1 MATDARIWPDIAIP
15 PGEFLA
21 ETLETLGLRQAEL
34 ARRTGRPAQVINEII
49 RGTKEITPETAL
61 QLERVLGVP
70 AHVWVRL
77 EADYR
82 FNKVRLEDRMRLKG
96 ELPLASRYP
105 YPAMAA
111 LGWVASAQNA
121 IERVQEL
128 LRFFGVTS
136 LHQMPTIEAT
146 AFRKSR
152 KVNSS
157 PEALAAWLRQ
167 GQRAAQGHSVARFSA
182 PRLRAALPVL
192 RSLTV
197 KPPEEFEP
205 RLRRVLAEAGV
216 AWVVVPHLP
225 GTGAHGATRW
235 ISSDKALIQM
245 SLRYAWDDVF
255 WFSLFHELG
264 HLLLHGRDLVFIEGL
279 DDGEVEETERQAD
292 HFASDHLIPTPAYQ
306 AFLARSD
313 WATKTAV
320 HAFAREVGVAPSIV
334 VGRLHHD
341 RHLPHSHFNDL
352 RPRFTWAENARP

>member
-15 PGEFLA
+15 PGELLA

-34 ARRTGRPAQVINEII
+34 ARRTGRPAQAINEII

-61 QLERVLGVP
+61 PLDRVLGVP
-70 AHVWVRL
+70 AHIWVRL

-82 FNKVRLEDRMRLKG
+82 FNRARLEDRARLQG

-111 LGWVASAQNA
+111 LGWVPSTRSAL
-121 IERVQEL
+121 ERVQEL
-128 LRFFGVTS
+128 LRFFGVVS
-136 LHQMPTIEAT
+136 LQHVRTVEAA

-167 GQRAAQGHSVARFSA
+167 GTRSAQGHSVAKFSA
-182 PRLRAALPVL
+182 PRLRAALSAL
-192 RSLTV
+192 RTLTQE
-197 KPPEEFEP
+197 PPEHFEGQ
-205 RLRRVLAEAGV
+205 LVHVLAEVGV
-216 AWVVVPHLP
+216 ALVLVPHLP

-235 ISSDKALIQM
+235 LSSDKALIQM
-245 SLRYAWDDVF
+245 SVRYGWDDIF

-279 DDGEVEETERQAD
+279 DDGGAEEPEREAD

-320 HAFAREVGVAPSIV
+320 RVFAQEVGVAPSIV

-341 RHLPHSHFNDL
+341 GHLPHSHFNDL
-352 RPRFTWAENARP
+352 RSRFVWAENARP